1 MRYRSLS
8 VPKSCHLPRE
18 THGQIEVTCKS
29 SEFFNTELPL
39 MKQMFLKNEH
49 IAIFFMKI
57 VILVRVWKHFGWSK
71 RKIFK
76 KSYNFRISYF
86 FILTHSTT
94 ATITIKNTAL
104 TSPSNHEKG
113 LSTSP
118 RFRYCHFVVYAV
130 PLHYAQ
136 CVLSTACTDIPSTA
150 PSGTPYCAF
159 SLSSQNEK
167 FKVQQLYIR
176 VFTSW
181 FIPIIY
187 IR

>member
-1 MRYRSLS
+1 
-8 VPKSCHLPRE
+8 
-18 THGQIEVTCKS
+18 
-29 SEFFNTELPL
+29 
-39 MKQMFLKNEH
+39 
-49 IAIFFMKI
+49 MKI

-104 TSPSNHEKG
+104 ASPSNHEKG

-136 CVLSTACTDIPSTA
+136 CVPSTACTDIRRQLLQVHRIVRSV
-150 PSGTPYCAF
+150 CHLRMK
-159 SLSSQNEK
+159 SLKYSNC
-167 FKVQQLYIR
+167 I
-176 VFTSW
+176 
-181 FIPIIY
+181 
-187 IR
+187 

>member
-1 MRYRSLS
+1 
-8 VPKSCHLPRE
+8 
-18 THGQIEVTCKS
+18 
-29 SEFFNTELPL
+29 
-39 MKQMFLKNEH
+39 
-49 IAIFFMKI
+49 MKI

-76 KSYNFRISYF
+76 KSYNFRNGYF

-104 TSPSNHEKG
+104 ASPSNHEKG

-136 CVLSTACTDIPSTA
+136 CVS
-150 PSGTPYCAF
+150 
-159 SLSSQNEK
+159 
-167 FKVQQLYIR
+167 QQL
-176 VFTSW
+176 V
-181 FIPIIY
+181 PIFRRQLLQVHRIVRAVEPSIFVDVY
-187 IR
+187 

>member
-1 MRYRSLS
+1 MFGNISGGR
-8 VPKSCHLPRE
+8 RE
-18 THGQIEVTCKS
+18 KFSRNLT
-29 SEFFNTELPL
+29 
-39 MKQMFLKNEH
+39 
-49 IAIFFMKI
+49 IFAT
-57 VILVRVWKHFGWSK
+57 VI
-71 RKIFK
+71 
-76 KSYNFRISYF
+76 F

-104 TSPSNHEKG
+104 ARPSNHEKG

-136 CVLSTACTDIPSTA
+136 CVPSTACTDIPSTA
-150 PSGTPYCAF
+150 PSGTPYRAF
-159 SLSSQNEK
+159 GLSSQNEK

-187 IR
+187 KVGSINYNSFLNYLCGLLSSLRYLYS

>member
-1 MRYRSLS
+1 
-8 VPKSCHLPRE
+8 
-18 THGQIEVTCKS
+18 
-29 SEFFNTELPL
+29 
-39 MKQMFLKNEH
+39 
-49 IAIFFMKI
+49 MKI

-71 RKIFK
+71 RKILK

-104 TSPSNHEKG
+104 ASPSNHEKG

-136 CVLSTACTDIPSTA
+136 CVPSTACTDIPSTA
-150 PSGTPYCAF
+150 PSGTPYRAF
-159 SLSSQNEK
+159 GLSSQNEK